1 MNANVI
7 SSRYAAALENNI
19 SLYKSLKKADKS
31 TRTLDGCVEI
41 LARFWDVYKEAYVP
55 VVKACGACLPASYTW
70 ADDKG
75 IKPSSI
81 KAMWVSMSKGN
92 LPPYFKNSDNKV
104 CIVKTVKVI
113 DEERT
118 IVGRDGKECHPY
130 MLDEDG
136 NVMTQSV
143 LSAVK
148 YYTPSMLWE
157 WMLQIVASCEQA
169 EPAPTPAEE
178 KTAPAEDAAPSNVEK
193 ARERAQ
199 RAERALLAACK
210 SLGFNGNALKG
221 EDAVSF
227 VENHKK
233 EVKKELKEYKTST
246 TLYNK
251 AKAA

>member
-104 CIVKTVKVI
+104 CIVKTVKVV
-113 DEERT
+113 DEATT
-118 IVGRDGKECHPY
+118 IMGRDGKECHPY

-136 NVMTQSV
+136 NIMTQSV
-143 LSAVK
+143 LSPVK

-169 EPAPTPAEE
+169 EHAPTPAKAEP
-178 KTAPAEDAAPSNVEK
+178 APVDAAPTAKEK
-193 ARERAQ
+193 AKARVERAE
-199 RAERALLAACK
+199 AALLAKCK
-210 SLGFNGNALKG
+210 ELGFGGKAIKG
-221 EDAVSF
+221 EAAVAF
-227 VENHKK
+227 VEAHKS
-233 EVKKELKEYKTST
+233 ELKAEQREYKTAT
-246 TLYNK
+246 TMYNK
-251 AKAA
+251 VKAA